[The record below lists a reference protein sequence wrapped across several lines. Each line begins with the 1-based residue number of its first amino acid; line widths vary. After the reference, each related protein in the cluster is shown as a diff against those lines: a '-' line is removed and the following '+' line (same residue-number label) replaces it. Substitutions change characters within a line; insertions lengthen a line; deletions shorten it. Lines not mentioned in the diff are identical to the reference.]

1 MFEKIITNDRIMN
14 VVEWFLSHP
23 DGEYNA
29 MTVGMNTGILSPSE
43 FVLYLVL
50 LDECDIINVNKDLD
64 EKTLR
69 VSLNRYS
76 LITQSLIEL
85 RNLLEDELSTN
96 ELALSALYRID
107 MMKAIDDVDVS
118 DLSDMLSEEEKES
131 LIETVKNYQDLD
143 DDDDIA
149 NHYIKSRISNLADE
163 GKLEEF
169 IEFIQEL

>member
-143 DDDDIA
+143 DDDIA

>member
-1 MFEKIITNDRIMN
+1 MFEKIITNENIMN

-29 MTVGMNTGILSPSE
+29 MTVGMNTGIISPSE

-64 EKTLR
+64 EKILR

-107 MMKAIDDVDVS
+107 MMKAINDIDAS
-118 DLSDMLSEEEKES
+118 DLSDMLNNEEKES

-143 DDDDIA
+143 DDDIT
-149 NHYIKSRISNLADE
+149 NHYIKSRISELADE
-163 GKLEEF
+163 GRLEEF
-169 IEFIQEL
+169 IEFIQDL

>member
-1 MFEKIITNDRIMN
+1 MFEKIITNDKIMN

-29 MTVGMNTGILSPSE
+29 MTVGMNTGITSPSE

-64 EKTLR
+64 EEVLR

-96 ELALSALYRID
+96 ELALTALYRID
-107 MMKAIDDVDVS
+107 MMNMIDDIDES
-118 DLSDMLSEEEKES
+118 DLSDMLNDEEKES

-143 DDDDIA
+143 DDDIT
-149 NHYIKSRISNLADE
+149 NHYIKSRISKLADE
-163 GKLEEF
+163 GRLEEF
-169 IEFIQEL
+169 IKFIQDL

>member
-1 MFEKIITNDRIMN
+1 MFEKIITNEKIMN

-23 DGEYNA
+23 DGKYNA

-50 LDECDIINVNKDLD
+50 LDECDIINVDKDFD
-64 EKTLR
+64 EEILR

-107 MMKAIDDVDVS
+107 MMNMINDVDVS
-118 DLSDMLSEEEKES
+118 DLSNMLSDEEKES

-143 DDDDIA
+143 EDDIA
-149 NHYIKSRISNLADE
+149 NHYIKSRISKLVDD

-169 IEFIQEL
+169 IEFIQDL

>member
-1 MFEKIITNDRIMN
+1 MFEKIITNENIMN

-29 MTVGMNTGILSPSE
+29 MTVGMNTGIISPSE

-64 EKTLR
+64 EKILR

-107 MMKAIDDVDVS
+107 MMEAINDIDAS
-118 DLSDMLSEEEKES
+118 DLSDMLNNEEKES

-143 DDDDIA
+143 DDDIT
-149 NHYIKSRISNLADE
+149 NHYIKSRISELADE
-163 GKLEEF
+163 GRLEEF
-169 IEFIQEL
+169 IEFIQDL

>member
-1 MFEKIITNDRIMN
+1 MFEKIITNENIMN

-29 MTVGMNTGILSPSE
+29 MTVGMNTGIISPSE

-64 EKTLR
+64 EKILR

-96 ELALSALYRID
+96 ELALGALYRID
-107 MMKAIDDVDVS
+107 MMEAINDIDVS
-118 DLSDMLSEEEKES
+118 DLSDMLNSEEKES

-143 DDDDIA
+143 DDDIT
-149 NHYIKSRISNLADE
+149 NHYIKSRISELADE
-163 GKLEEF
+163 GRLEEF
-169 IEFIQEL
+169 IEFIQDL

>member
-1 MFEKIITNDRIMN
+1 MFEKIITNEKIMN

-64 EKTLR
+64 EEILR

-107 MMKAIDDVDVS
+107 MMNMINDIDES
-118 DLSDMLSEEEKES
+118 ELSNMLNDEEKES
-131 LIETVKNYQDLD
+131 LIQTVKNYQELD
-143 DDDDIA
+143 EDDIT
-149 NHYIKSRISNLADE
+149 NHYIKSRISKLADD

-169 IEFIQEL
+169 IEYIQNL